1 MNTKFFFKLY
11 VCFFFCQFKF
21 ILLNRF
27 ENKIF
32 KIVYLLRSDK
42 WARMNAD
49 GSVDISQGSG
59 TCPYWSKV
67 SYFTNT
73 HPKKYFLQNSDV

>member
-1 MNTKFFFKLY
+1 MFGSLFVTLNFT
-11 VCFFFCQFKF
+11 
-21 ILLNRF
+21 LLNRF
-27 ENKIF
+27 EKKIF
-32 KIVYLLRSDK
+32 KIANLLRSDK

-67 SYFTNT
+67 SYFLIHILRNFYTDEV
-73 HPKKYFLQNSDV
+73 KYLGEHLLVHQ